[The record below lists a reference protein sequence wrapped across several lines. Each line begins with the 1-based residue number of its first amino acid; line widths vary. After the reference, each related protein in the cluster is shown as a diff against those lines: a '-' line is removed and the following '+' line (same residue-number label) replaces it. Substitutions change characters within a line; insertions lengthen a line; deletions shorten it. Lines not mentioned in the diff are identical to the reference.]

1 MKKFESG
8 VNRYIKGKCTVE
20 IGFPVDHKGNADICC
35 KRCKLFVMRS
45 YVATCAL
52 TGEIVPYPDNYV
64 GFNCPLEVEENDGVQ
79 KTESR

>member
-8 VNRYIKGKCTVE
+8 VSRYIKGKCTVE
-20 IGFPVDHKGNADICC
+20 VSFPVDHKGNADICC
-35 KRCKLFVMRS
+35 KRCKLFMMRS

-64 GFNCPLEVEENDGVQ
+64 GVNCPLEVENEN
-79 KTESR
+79 EST